1 MASITSVLTTDTPNA
16 GRIQWNA
23 NISAI
28 NNEVIG
34 ISNTI
39 GAVAGSIVGTTAT
52 QILTN
57 KTLISTNR
65 SGTNTM
71 NVSRRDLETA
81 SLFLVTSDSGSV
93 SDIDVT
99 QASPYSLKLLG
110 SDSITTTV
118 SANVLSIANKEI
130 CIMNE
135 ASQVLGVKVASV
147 TAGNVAQFGGNVLIN
162 NFLAVGNGHTVTG
175 SSELHIKSNAP
186 ELRIEA
192 SGGGGATFL
201 IFTNGAS
208 SFTLTGELNSEY
220 LELRHNGTR
229 IVDFRD
235 DTTTL
240 DTNIT
245 FGKVAGSHTIVG
257 DLAVQGTLTASGL
270 VATATDVEILNG
282 PVTISGGASIIANG
296 AILHSKLALMNSGYI
311 LIGAGSGVPTS
322 YPISGDV
329 SLSNT
334 GTVTIQPGAVTLA
347 KMSGQASNTLLGGV
361 GGTSVAAKTNNS
373 NSDLDFI
380 TDATTFTLTL
390 KSNRIVNAD
399 INSAAS
405 IDMSKIAF
413 NVNIS
418 GIVMNGNTL
427 EFDPSVKSDI
437 LYRYV
442 PVGTIISYGGNL
454 GALSSSSLE
463 EPIPGWFFCNGATYS
478 TGTYPEL
485 HAAIGSSWGG
495 SGQLPDLMGMFL
507 RGLDPSNLIDP
518 DTGRTVGSLQAE
530 DFKAH
535 THEMANHW
543 AENTV
548 AGGGNI
554 AGFMNIAA
562 GYPITQSSGGD
573 ETRPVNRAVYYLI
586 KY

>member
-1 MASITSVLTTDTPNA
+1 MASITAVLTTNTPNE

-23 NISAI
+23 NISGI

-34 ISNTI
+34 LSNTI
-39 GAVAGSIVGTTAT
+39 GAVGGSIVGTTAT

-99 QASPYSLKLLG
+99 QASPYSLQLLG

-118 SANVLSIANKEI
+118 SANVLSIANKEV

-135 ASQVLGVKVASV
+135 ASQVLGVKVTSV

-162 NFLAVGNGHTVTG
+162 NFLAVGDGHTAAG
-175 SSELHIKSNAP
+175 SAELHIKSDSP
-186 ELRIEA
+186 ELRIET
-192 SGGGGATFL
+192 SATEGYL
-201 IFTNGAS
+201 VFTDGS
-208 SFTLTGELNSEY
+208 SNFILTGELNSEY

-229 IVDFRD
+229 IVNFRD

-240 DTNIT
+240 DSNIT
-245 FGKVAGSHTIVG
+245 FAKIGGSHLIIG
-257 DLAVQGTLTASGL
+257 DLEIQGTLTAGGL
-270 VATATDVEILNG
+270 VATATDVIINNG
-282 PVTISGGASIIANG
+282 PVTISGGWSYIADG
-296 AILHSKLALMNSGYI
+296 AIDHDKLALMSPGYI
-311 LIGAGSGVPTS
+311 LIGAGSSVPTS

-361 GGTSVAAKTNNS
+361 GGTSVAAKTNS
-373 NSDLDFI
+373 INSDLDFT
-380 TDATTFTLTL
+380 TDATTFTLTF
-390 KSNRIVNAD
+390 KSDRIIDAD
-399 INSAAS
+399 INSSANIS
-405 IDMSKIAF
+405 MSKTAF
-413 NVNIS
+413 NVNVS
-418 GIVMNGNTL
+418 GLIMNGNTL
-427 EFDPSVKSDI
+427 EFDPSVKADI
-437 LYRYV
+437 LYRFV
-442 PVGTIISYGGNL
+442 PPGTIISYGGNL
-454 GALSSSSLE
+454 GALSSGSLE

-478 TGTYPEL
+478 TSTYAEL

-518 DTGRTVGSLQAE
+518 DTGRTVGSLQAD

-535 THEMANHW
+535 THQLAHLWASSLTTGGEYMAGLKY
-543 AENTV
+543 
-548 AGGGNI
+548 AGS
-554 AGFMNIAA
+554 
-562 GYPITQSSGGD
+562 GYPSTQSSGGD